1 MYDGWWT
8 KLLVATVRGGTRVA
22 STKIRH
28 QGWFGLVT
36 GVL

>member
-1 MYDGWWT
+1 MYDGWWA
-8 KLLVATVRGGTRVA
+8 KLRGGTRVA